1 MRMSMKA
8 VIAVVVMAVMCLVP
22 LSAADL
28 SDAAVDTGEMGI
40 YVKADGI
47 SKDVIDRIFGG
58 SEDLLDTAIVM
69 SNLDFTTVM
78 AFCTVNNIAVPEAK
92 AEMSR
97 YSKVN
102 DESIIS
108 GGGETLRVKMT
119 YDITF
124 NADGKSIFADTSM
137 YNKELVRYIGDGSA
151 NGGKMTVESDIEIK
165 ESEFH
170 KGNYITKSD
179 KDCVV
184 TDGYVKTADEV
195 IVRSKIVYT
204 YSENGNSI
212 EKRFS
217 TESKVVNFREYS
229 FEYDFDGTD
238 PSKATGTTPVY
249 VSYEIV
255 EAYGKRTLTFD
266 ANGRSGGYS
275 YIEDIDQSTFYLENG
290 TEAKGTATVISDV
303 KPMDFTYYG
312 DSYETALFTSAG
324 VIDTGLR
331 SDSAMQDYL
340 KNTVKAE
347 MGHSSDYYGKAKAIG
362 EAASSVDSGPS
373 RTTDVIFYV
382 IIAVLLTVIAVLA
395 VIVYKLD
402 KK

>member
-1 MRMSMKA
+1 M
-8 VIAVVVMAVMCLVP
+8 IAVMAVAVMCLVP
-22 LSAADL
+22 FSAADP
-28 SDAAVDTGEMGI
+28 SDAEVKTGEMGI
-40 YVKADGI
+40 YVKADNV
-47 SKDVIDRIFGG
+47 SKDDIDRIFGG
-58 SEDLLDTAIVM
+58 SEDLLDTAIAM
-69 SNLDFTTVM
+69 SNLDFTTIT
-78 AFCTVNNIAVPEAK
+78 AFCTVDDFAVTEAK
-92 AEMSR
+92 GEMSR

-102 DESIIS
+102 GESIIS
-108 GGGETLRVKMT
+108 GGGETLRVKIT

-124 NADGKSIFADTSM
+124 NAEGKSIFADTSM
-137 YNKELVRYIGDGSA
+137 YNKELVRYIGDESS
-151 NGGKMTVESDIEIK
+151 NGGKMAVESDIEIK

-179 KDCVV
+179 KDCVI

-204 YSENGNSI
+204 YSENGGSV

-229 FEYDFDGTD
+229 FEYDFDGADPAKVTD
-238 PSKATGTTPVY
+238 TTPVY

-266 ANGRSGGYS
+266 ANERSGGYS

-303 KPMDFTYYG
+303 KPMEFTYYG
-312 DSYETALFTSAG
+312 DSYKTALFTSAD
-324 VIDTGLR
+324 VVDTGLR
-331 SDSAMQDYL
+331 SDSALQDYL

-347 MGHSSDYYGKAKAIG
+347 MGYSSDYYGKAKGIG